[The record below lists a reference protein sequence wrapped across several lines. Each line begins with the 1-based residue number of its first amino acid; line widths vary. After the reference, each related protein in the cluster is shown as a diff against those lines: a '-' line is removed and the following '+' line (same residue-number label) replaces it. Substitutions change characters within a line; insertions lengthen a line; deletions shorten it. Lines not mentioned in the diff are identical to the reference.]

1 MMRQL
6 RLLAAAACLTSSSA
20 RTIHEDIFAF
30 PQYEITFANDFIL
43 QSDASKLSLH
53 HHVTEDPSTPS
64 PVPSPSDDVESY
76 EPMMLGSTSY
86 LCALPKARPTVDPA
100 PAPPSAA
107 EQEKEVARAAHRG
120 GELLQ
125 RMEGHCI
132 YYMSGWW
139 SYSFCYNEEVKQFH
153 ALPPGR
159 HGVPLWPPIEDPE
172 VPAFIL
178 GEFDVA
184 PAGDAPPP
192 QPPAPRSA
200 RPRGVEGDGDGRA
213 DTNAERGLVVPRVT
227 TRGDTRHMVQRLGGG
242 TVCDITGRAR
252 RIDVQYRCDPASPAD
267 YIGHIKETSTCA
279 YQMLVHTPRLCGDVA
294 FRPPPTARAHA
305 VVCQE
310 VLAEDGVEGWHARQ
324 AARAKQ
330 NLIGDKAA
338 AGAAGAAGGPDPE
351 KGPPAAPAGPAKQ
364 FVGGIEVGGMRQV
377 GRDGR
382 RLEPP
387 NFYSPAPYA
396 VEVVAS
402 YHPQAHGGQVWKKP
416 LQELRKLEVSVTTV
430 NQMIDDLQQMAAGLP
445 WKLEL
450 VDKPTGKELQGA
462 VEEEEEDLEWEIRD
476 EL

>member
-1 MMRQL
+1 MKRQL
-6 RLLAAAACLTSSSA
+6 PLLAAAACLSSSNA
-20 RTIHEDIFAF
+20 RTTHEDLFAF

-43 QSDASKLSLH
+43 KSAASKLSLH
-53 HHVTEDPSTPS
+53 HHVTDDPSTPS
-64 PVPSPSDDVESY
+64 PVPSSNDGIESY

-86 LCALPKARPTVDPA
+86 LCALPKASPTAEPA

-107 EQEKEVARAAHRG
+107 EQEKEVARAAHSG

-125 RMEGHCI
+125 HMEGHCI

-159 HGVPLWPPIEDPE
+159 HGVPLWPPIEDTE

-184 PAGDAPPP
+184 PAGDAPP
-192 QPPAPRSA
+192 QPPAPRPSH
-200 RPRGVEGDGDGRA
+200 PGSSDGHSPATTG
-213 DTNAERGLVVPRVT
+213 ERGLVVPRVA
-227 TRGDTRHMVQRLGGG
+227 TRGDTRYMVQRLGGG

-252 RIDVQYRCDPASPAD
+252 RIEVQYRCDPAGPAD

-279 YQMLVHTPRLCGDVA
+279 YQMLVHTPRLCKDVA

-305 VVCQE
+305 VLCQE
-310 VLAEDGVEGWHARQ
+310 VLAEDAVESWNVRK
-324 AARAKQ
+324 AAEAKR
-330 NLIGDKAA
+330 NLIGDGTAAA
-338 AGAAGAAGGPDPE
+338 AGGAELG
-351 KGPPAAPAGPAKQ
+351 KGPPSVPAGPPAKQ
-364 FVGGIEVGGMRQV
+364 FVGGIEVGGMKLV

-382 RLEPP
+382 RIEPP
-387 NFYSPAPYA
+387 NFYTPTPYA

-402 YHPQAHGGQVWKKP
+402 YHPQANGGQVWKKP

-430 NQMIDDLQQMAAGLP
+430 NQMIDDLQEMAAGLP

-450 VDKPTGKELQGA
+450 VEKPTGKELQGA
-462 VEEEEEDLEWEIRD
+462 VEEEEEGDLEWELRD